1 RKGDVITLQLD
12 MKPHMV
18 MADNKVKDD
27 RGCIAVER
35 GPLVYCAES
44 ADNFGANTNQ
54 IYVNKKASF
63 KLTKD
68 YSIKNT
74 EADGTIFK
82 VDALQTEAQLLTDN
96 SEGNLQLRDMKLT
109 LIPYYAWNHRGTSCM
124 NVWLKTTELK

>member
-1 RKGDVITLQLD
+1 MTV
-12 MKPHMV
+12 V
-18 MADNKVKDD
+18 
-27 RGCIAVER
+27 
-35 GPLVYCAES
+35 PLVYCAES

>member
-1 RKGDVITLQLD
+1 
-12 MKPHMV
+12 